1 MIIDFDEQ
9 KFRNEVKNMV
19 RPLGL
24 NKRQVEEII
33 NQALTAIRKA
43 SRPVKV

>member
-1 MIIDFDEQ
+1 MVIDFDEQ

-24 NKRQVEEII
+24 SKRQVEEII
-33 NQALTAIRKA
+33 NQALMAIRRSSK
-43 SRPVKV
+43 PVKM